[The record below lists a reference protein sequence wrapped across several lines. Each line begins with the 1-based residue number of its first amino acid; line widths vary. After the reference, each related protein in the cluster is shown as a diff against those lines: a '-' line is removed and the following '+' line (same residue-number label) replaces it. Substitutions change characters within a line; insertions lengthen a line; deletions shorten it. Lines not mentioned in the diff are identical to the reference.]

1 MVGGFL
7 ELEMKRTV
15 RRENTVSSAAGRT
28 YRSVRDQTEAAQVPR
43 GISVT
48 FVTVVTDGDDSGRND
63 TQRNPIDGFNVYEF
77 TGVHLKYRS
86 PYILVRRC
94 K

>member
-1 MVGGFL
+1 MVVA
-7 ELEMKRTV
+7 ESDERCSRQK
-15 RRENTVSSAAGRT
+15 
-28 YRSVRDQTEAAQVPR
+28 D
-43 GISVT
+43 VT

-86 PYILVRRC
+86 HYILVRRC